1 MHITLTGN
9 LGSGKSTIAKIMAE
23 KFGYTIYSTGKIQ
36 RELAEERGLTVLEMN
51 KLMQTDHSFDNIIDE
66 KVTQLSKESK
76 EELFFDS
83 RLAWHFAENAFKVF
97 LSVSID
103 EAARRVYNDDKRG
116 DVEKYTSIEDAK
128 VNLIERARTEDVR
141 YKDIYALDYFNLNNY
156 DLVLDSTFSK
166 PELLAEVLINEKK
179 RYEEFLA
186 ENGLP
191 TTFDKN
197 KKSAKELV
205 GKDIEIKSRI
215 LLAPARL
222 LGSSEGNTRDNDEIY
237 DSTAVVRSGAEDIE
251 VVSGLDQI
259 EKAAREGYEF
269 VSVIYER

>member
-1 MHITLTGN
+1 MHIALTGN

-36 RELAEERGLTVLEMN
+36 RELDEERGLTVLEMN
-51 KLMQTDHSFDNIIDE
+51 KLMQQDHSFDNIIDE

-116 DVEKYTSIEDAK
+116 DVEKYTSQADAK
-128 VNLIERARTEDVR
+128 ANLIERARTEDER
-141 YKDIYALDYFNLNNY
+141 YKEIYGLDYFNLNNY

-179 RYEEFLA
+179 RYENLIA
-186 ENGLP
+186 ENKKP
-191 TTFDKN
+191 T
-197 KKSAKELV
+197 
-205 GKDIEIKSRI
+205 SRI
-215 LLAPARL
+215 LLAPCRL
-222 LGSSEGNTRDNDEIY
+222 LGANAGNTRDNDDIF
-237 DSTAVVRSGAEDIE
+237 DSSVVIERGAEDIV
-251 VVSGLDQI
+251 VVSGMDQI
-259 EKAAREGYEF
+259 EKASREGYEF
-269 VSVIYER
+269 ISVSYMG

>member
-23 KFGYTIYSTGKIQ
+23 KYGYEIYSTGKIQ

-51 KLMQTDHSFDNIIDE
+51 KLMQQDHSFDNIIDE

-76 EELFFDS
+76 KDLFFDS

-97 LSVSID
+97 LTVSID

-116 DVEKYTSIEDAK
+116 DVEKYSSQEEAK
-128 VNLIERARTEDVR
+128 ANLIERAHTEDVR
-141 YKDIYALDYFNLNNY
+141 YKEIYGLDYFNLNNY
-156 DLVLDSTFSK
+156 DLVLDSTFTK
-166 PELLAEVLINEKK
+166 PELLAEILVSEKR
-179 RYEEFLA
+179 RYEEKLNA
-186 ENGLP
+186 KGLSN
-191 TTFDKN
+191 FDKN
-197 KKSAKELV
+197 KTDDPDLKKMFLP
-205 GKDIEIKSRI
+205 RI

-222 LGSSEGNTRDNDEIY
+222 LGASSGNTRDNDEIF
-237 DSTAVVRSGAEDIE
+237 DSTVVVKRGDADIE

-259 EKAAREGYEF
+259 DKAAREGYEF
-269 VSVIYER
+269 ISVGYAG